1 MSGDSRIS
9 GRCARDGRAVRAATP
24 RRRIDVD
31 VCTSG
36 SARAATSAVRCALK
50 FERVRGGTLSDPIM
64 VAILR
69 RFKAIEPAKMSVFT
83 RIAMMSGVCRDMHQC
98 TLDERPHAYLR
109 FACIVGALS
118 EPRDHR
124 KIFTRSSPARELSA
138 AERGCQRD
146 ADEGAA
152 RDESGHGGR
161 CTLLLSAP
169 RLLLL
174 LRLEHVPLE

>member
-1 MSGDSRIS
+1 
-9 GRCARDGRAVRAATP
+9 
-24 RRRIDVD
+24 
-31 VCTSG
+31 
-36 SARAATSAVRCALK
+36 
-50 FERVRGGTLSDPIM
+50 
-64 VAILR
+64 
-69 RFKAIEPAKMSVFT
+69 
-83 RIAMMSGVCRDMHQC
+83 MSGVCRDMHQC

>member
-1 MSGDSRIS
+1 M
-9 GRCARDGRAVRAATP
+9 CARRAGRSERLRRAGGS
-24 RRRIDVD
+24 R
-31 VCTSG
+31 CSSG

-50 FERVRGGTLSDPIM
+50 FERVRAGTLSDRIGD
-64 VAILR
+64 R
-69 RFKAIEPAKMSVFT
+69 RRDRAREDVRFSH
-83 RIAMMSGVCRDMHQC
+83 IAMSGVCRDMHQC

-124 KIFTRSSPARELSA
+124 KIFTRSSPRELSA

>member
-1 MSGDSRIS
+1 MG
-9 GRCARDGRAVRAATP
+9 GMCARRAGRSERLRRAGGS
-24 RRRIDVD
+24 R
-31 VCTSG
+31 CSSG

-50 FERVRGGTLSDPIM
+50 FERVRAGTLSDRIGD
-64 VAILR
+64 R
-69 RFKAIEPAKMSVFT
+69 RRDRAREDVRFSH
-83 RIAMMSGVCRDMHQC
+83 IAMSGVCRDMHQC

-124 KIFTRSSPARELSA
+124 KIFTRSSPRELSA

>member
-1 MSGDSRIS
+1 MG
-9 GRCARDGRAVRAATP
+9 GMCARRAGRSERLRRAGGS
-24 RRRIDVD
+24 R
-31 VCTSG
+31 CSSG

-83 RIAMMSGVCRDMHQC
+83 RIAMSGVCRDMHQC

-124 KIFTRSSPARELSA
+124 KIFTRSSPRELSA